1 MVSGMSAPL
10 LVTGAAG
17 KLGRRVLQLLLA
29 RNAGPIIATTR
40 NPEVLA
46 DFAAQGVDVRRA
58 DFTDPASLATAFRGA
73 RRALLISTD
82 DLVPGRRLVQH
93 QAAVRGFAAAG
104 VEHVVYTSL
113 ANAAGSSIAFA
124 ADHRGTEAALTDSRL
139 DFTVLQNN
147 LYTDLLQLSLP
158 AAIASGKLV
167 DARGDGKLA
176 WITREDCARAAA
188 AALVD
193 VPAGRHRYQI
203 TGGEALTSADLARIA
218 SEIFARP
225 IEHVRVPLEAVVQAF
240 VDHGTPRPIAEVF
253 ASIDTAIAR
262 GELAAVTDDVRT
274 LTGAPAQTVRDYLAA
289 NRAAFA

>member
-1 MVSGMSAPL
+1 MVSTMSL

-29 RNAGPIIATTR
+29 RHAGPIIATTR
-40 NPEVLA
+40 NPEALA

-58 DFTDPASLATAFRGA
+58 DFTDPASLASAFRGA

-82 DLVPGRRLVQH
+82 DLAPGRRLGQH

-113 ANAAGSSIAFA
+113 VNAGASSVAFA
-124 ADHRGTEAALTDSRL
+124 PDHAGTEAALADSRL
-139 DFTVLQNN
+139 DFTILQNS

-158 AAIASGKLV
+158 PALATGKLV
-167 DARGDGKLA
+167 DARGDGALA
-176 WITREDCARAAA
+176 WITREDCARTAA
-188 AALVD
+188 AALAD
-193 VPAGRHRYQI
+193 TATGRRSFQI
-203 TGGEALTSADLARIA
+203 TGSEALTSADLARLA

-225 IEHVRVPLEAVVQAF
+225 VEHVRVPVEAVAQAM
-240 VDHGTPRPIAEVF
+240 VDHGAPRPLAEVY

-262 GELAAVTDDVRT
+262 GELATVTDSVRA
-274 LTGAPAQTVRDYLAA
+274 LTGTPAQTVRDYLIA
-289 NRAAFA
+289 NRAAFV